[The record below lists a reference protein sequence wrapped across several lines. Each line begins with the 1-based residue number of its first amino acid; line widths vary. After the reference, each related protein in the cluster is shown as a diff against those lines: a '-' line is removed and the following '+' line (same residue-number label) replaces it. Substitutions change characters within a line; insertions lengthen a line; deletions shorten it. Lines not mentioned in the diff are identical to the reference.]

1 MEIYKMADSDFVIN
15 NNVLTDYRG
24 NERIIS
30 IPEGVTQ
37 IAPYAFSRNVTLNSV
52 TIPASTWRIGSAAFS
67 GCVNLEKVILQD
79 NIRTIEDWAFEKC
92 ISLKEISVPSTLENI
107 SKRAFLGCSSVLIS
121 KNTNEIKPKD
131 PPSKNHILS
140 NNTSADTPE
149 THQQENNP
157 ANPVNPSKDNIIY
170 NNLEIRIQNG
180 DADAMFEMAQNY
192 YFGKN
197 NYKEDYEKAAYWYN
211 QASLMD
217 HTNSQYELG
226 RLYESGLGVGQVD
239 LLQAMDWYE
248 KAARR
253 GNKNAAA
260 AENRI
265 KVSLK
270 RREKIDFKSI
280 DLIFGEFDETLLN
293 KYLKKNIDSRVYM
306 PTKKTILTIQYHAYK
321 GNQYAQYALG
331 LLYLNKRIPQ
341 NPLYVMYGE
350 ETADY
355 WFIRSAELGYKRA
368 DEKLQQI
375 KEKARAKQMKK
386 EQSSSETDSLL
397 RSANEGNRIS
407 QYQLATNY
415 SYGINGFNSDDQK
428 ATEWFLKSAQQDYMD
443 AQYEMGRRYESGT
456 GVQKSYSEAFS
467 WYSKAAAQGHTGAM
481 TGAKRVKNKM

>member
-1 MEIYKMADSDFVIN
+1 MADSDFVIN

-52 TIPASTWRIGSAAFS
+52 TIPASTWRIGFAAFS

-140 NNTSADTPE
+140 NNTSTDTPE

-217 HTNSQYELG
+217 HADSQYELG
-226 RLYESGLGVGQVD
+226 RLYESGLGVGKKD
-239 LLQAMDWYE
+239 LLKALNWYE
-248 KAARR
+248 KSARK
-253 GNKNAAA
+253 GSKNAAA

-265 KVSLK
+265 KVTLK

-280 DLIFGEFDETLLN
+280 DLIFGKFDESLMN
-293 KYLKKNIDSRVYM
+293 KYLKELLRSHSS
-306 PTKKTILTIQYHAYK
+306 KKSILTIKYYAYN
-321 GNQYAQYALG
+321 GNMYAQYALG
-331 LLYLNKRIPQ
+331 VLYQNKKITP
-341 NPLYVMYGE
+341 NPIYEMHGE
-350 ETADY
+350 ERAEY
-355 WFIRSAELGYKRA
+355 WFNRSAELGYQWA
-368 DEKLQQI
+368 YDKLQQLN
-375 KEKARAKQMKK
+375 KDMQFQQMSK
-386 EQSSSETDSLL
+386 EQLSSANDNLL
-397 RSANEGNRIS
+397 RSANEGNRIA
-407 QYQLATNY
+407 QFELANNY
-415 SYGINGFNSDDQK
+415 AYGKNGFIANDQK
-428 ATEWFLKSAQQDYMD
+428 ATEWYLMSAMQNYMD

-456 GVQKSYSEAFS
+456 GVQQNYSEAFS